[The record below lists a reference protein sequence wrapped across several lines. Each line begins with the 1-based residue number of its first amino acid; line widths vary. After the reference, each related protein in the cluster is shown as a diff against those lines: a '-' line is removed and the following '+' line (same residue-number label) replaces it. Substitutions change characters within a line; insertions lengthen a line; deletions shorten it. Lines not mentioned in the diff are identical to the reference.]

1 VKFWLCLLFLFLL
14 AFPFMANAYLLYVA
28 NMVGFAIIGAI
39 GLNLLTGFTGQIS
52 LGHAAFYGIG
62 AYASALVSLHW
73 HFPFPAAALAA
84 LLVAGLCGL
93 ALGLPTLR
101 LKEDY
106 LAIVTLG
113 FGVIV
118 DLVFLN
124 LEITGGPDGLPGI
137 PAPSFWGL
145 NFQPPWLYLILVV
158 VTVILVLGAT
168 YRLVDSYHGR
178 ALRAIRDHETTA
190 QVMGI
195 NSPAYKIVIFTL
207 AAALAGL
214 AGSLYAHYISF
225 INPETFGLHTSI
237 LILTMVVLGGMGSIA
252 GSVLGAVILTIL
264 PELLRQA
271 HAYQELIYGG
281 LLMLLLIWRPEG
293 LLGRGKLSLK
303 FLKRES

>member
-1 VKFWLCLLFLFLL
+1 MTAYVLHL
-14 AFPFMANAYLLYVA
+14 AILAGIYIILTISINL
-28 NMVGFAIIGAI
+28 IIGYA
-39 GLNLLTGFTGQIS
+39 GQVS

-62 AYASALVSLHW
+62 AYASALVSLNW
-73 HFPFPAAALAA
+73 NFPFPAAALVAM
-84 LLVAGLCGL
+84 LVAGICGL

-137 PAPSFWGL
+137 PSPSLFGL
-145 NFQPPWLYLILVV
+145 SFRQPWLYLVLVIF
-158 VTVILVLGAT
+158 TLVLVLIIT

-178 ALRAIRDHETTA
+178 ALRAIRDHEITA

-195 NSPAYKIVIFTL
+195 NTPAYKVFIFTL

-214 AGSLYAHYISF
+214 AGSLYAHYITF
-225 INPETFGLHTSI
+225 INPESFGLHTSI
-237 LILTMVVLGGMGSIA
+237 LILAMVVLGGMGSIL

-264 PELLRQA
+264 PELLREV
-271 HAYQELIYGG
+271 HAYQDLVYGA
-281 LLMLLLIWRPEG
+281 LLVALLIWRPEG
-293 LLGRGKLSLK
+293 ILGKGKLSLK
-303 FLKRES
+303 FLKREG

>member
-1 VKFWLCLLFLFLL
+1 
-14 AFPFMANAYLLYVA
+14 MAAYLLHLAILAGIYIILTISL
-28 NMVGFAIIGAI
+28 NLIIGYA
-39 GLNLLTGFTGQIS
+39 GQVS

-62 AYASALVSLHW
+62 AYTSALVSLNW
-73 HFPFPAAALAA
+73 HFPFPLAA
-84 LLVAGLCGL
+84 LSAMVVAGACGL

-124 LEITGGPDGLPGI
+124 LEITGGPDGLGGI
-137 PAPSFWGL
+137 PAPGFLGISFRSGASYLGL
-145 NFQPPWLYLILVV
+145 VAV
-158 VTVILVLGAT
+158 AVALVLVLT
-168 YRLVDSYHGR
+168 HRLVSSYHGR
-178 ALRAIRDHETTA
+178 ALRAIRDHEVTA

-195 NSPAYKIVIFTL
+195 NTPAYKVMIFTL

-214 AGSLYAHYISF
+214 AGSLYAHYITF

-237 LILTMVVLGGMGSIA
+237 LILAMVVLGGMGSLT
-252 GSVLGAVILTIL
+252 GSVLGAVILTAL
-264 PELLRQA
+264 PEVLREFQSYQDLL
-271 HAYQELIYGG
+271 YGALLVG
-281 LLMLLLIWRPEG
+281 LLILRPQG

-303 FLKRES
+303 FLQREG

>member
-1 VKFWLCLLFLFLL
+1 MVAYGLHL
-14 AFPFMANAYLLYVA
+14 AILAGIYIILTISLNL
-28 NMVGFAIIGAI
+28 IIGYA
-39 GLNLLTGFTGQIS
+39 GQVS

-62 AYASALVSLHW
+62 AYASALVSLNW
-73 HFPFPAAALAA
+73 HLPFLAAALAA
-84 LLVAGLCGL
+84 MAVAGLCGL

-124 LEITGGPDGLPGI
+124 LDLTGGPDGLPGI
-137 PAPSFWGL
+137 PPPSFFGL
-145 NFQPPWLYLILVV
+145 SFREPWHYLILVSV
-158 VTVILVLGAT
+158 AVLLVLGAT

-178 ALRAIRDHETTA
+178 ALRAIRDHEITA

-195 NSPAYKIVIFTL
+195 NTPAYKVLIFTL

-214 AGSLYAHYISF
+214 AGSLYAHYITF
-225 INPETFGLHTSI
+225 INPESFGLHTSI
-237 LILTMVVLGGMGSIA
+237 LILAMVVLGGMGSIA

-264 PELLRQA
+264 PELLRQV
-271 HAYQELIYGG
+271 HAYQDLVYGALLVG
-281 LLMLLLIWRPEG
+281 LLILRPEG
-293 LLGRGKLSLK
+293 ILGRGKLSLK
-303 FLKRES
+303 FLQRES

>member
-1 VKFWLCLLFLFLL
+1 MAAYVLHLGIL
-14 AFPFMANAYLLYVA
+14 AGIYIILALSLNL
-28 NMVGFAIIGAI
+28 IIGYA
-39 GLNLLTGFTGQIS
+39 GQVS

-73 HFPFPAAALAA
+73 HFPFPGAALAA
-84 LLVAGLCGL
+84 MLVAGLCGF

-137 PAPSFWGL
+137 PSPSFLGI
-145 NFQPPWLYLILVV
+145 NFREPWHYLILVMV
-158 VTVILVLGAT
+158 AIILVLGAT

-178 ALRAIRDHETTA
+178 ALRAIRDHEITA

-195 NSPAYKIVIFTL
+195 NTPAYKIVIFTL

-214 AGSLYAHYISF
+214 AGSLYAHYITF

-237 LILTMVVLGGMGSIA
+237 LILAMVVLGGMGSIG

-264 PELLRQA
+264 PELLRQT
-271 HAYQELIYGG
+271 HGYQDLIYGG
-281 LLMLLLIWRPEG
+281 LLVGLLILRPEG
-293 LLGRGKLSLK
+293 ILGRGKLSLK